1 MERWMEKSR
10 DSYDVLKQYF
20 GHSSF
25 RDGQVELIDAVLSG
39 RDAFGIMPTGGG
51 KSVCYQ
57 LPALL
62 MDGVALVISPL
73 ISLMKDQVMA
83 LKNAGVSAAFLNS
96 SLTSEQMKK
105 VYRNIR
111 AGEYKIVYVSPE
123 RLDGDGF
130 VALAQ
135 SLPISLVAVDEA
147 HCISQW
153 GQDFRPSYLRI
164 VDFLD
169 KLPQRPVLAAFTAT
183 ATKQVSHDI
192 EKILKLS
199 EPLCI
204 TTGFDRPNLFFE
216 VMRPKNKAAT
226 LQTLIAERHDKCGI
240 VYCATRSAVE
250 KMCDALRSAGISA
263 TRYHAGLSDEER
275 RQNQENF
282 LYDRSAVMVATN
294 AFGMGIDKSNVG
306 FVIHYNMPKSLEAYY
321 QEAGRAGRDGEK
333 ADCILL
339 YSASDVQTA
348 KFFIQNSG
356 ENEALTSE
364 QRQAVMQRDYER
376 LNAMIGYCTT
386 THCQRGYLLD
396 YFGQTHEESCGNCGN
411 CRASFELKDITSEA
425 QMILSCVKRVRD
437 KLGYCVGATLLALA
451 LCGSGEQRVLELGL
465 DQLTTYGLLKGTPKA
480 RIREFVEALEAQG
493 YLHTDSMHGSV
504 ELTQKAGNVLFRN
517 EKVKITVKEPPAPE
531 KRRGIK
537 ASPVSV
543 EEENDLFTA
552 LKELRFKL
560 AQQENVPAYIIF
572 SNASLADMATKAP
585 RNMAEFLEVSGVG
598 KVKASRYGSAFLEE
612 IAKRTSN

>member
-1 MERWMEKSR
+1 METSIDK
-10 DSYDVLKQYF
+10 YDVLKQYF

-25 RDGQVELIDAVLSG
+25 RDGQESLIDAILGG
-39 RDAFGIMPTGGG
+39 RDAFGVMPTGGG
-51 KSVCYQ
+51 KSICYQ
-57 LPALL
+57 LPSL
-62 MDGVALVISPL
+62 MLDGVTIVVSPL

-96 SLTSEQMKK
+96 SLTSEQMKT

-111 AGEYKIVYVSPE
+111 AGKYKIVYVAPE

-130 VALAQ
+130 IALAQ

-164 VDFLD
+164 IDFLE
-169 KLPQRPVLAAFTAT
+169 KLPRRPVLAAFTAT
-183 ATKQVSHDI
+183 ATKQVSNDI
-192 EKILKLS
+192 EQILKLR
-199 EPLCI
+199 EPLCV
-204 TTGFDRPNLFFE
+204 TTGFDRPNLYFE
-216 VMRPKNKAAT
+216 VMRPQNKAVA
-226 LQTLIAERHDKCGI
+226 LQTLIAQRRDRCGI

-250 KMCDALRSAGISA
+250 KVYDALRGAGISA

-282 LYDRSAVMVATN
+282 LYDRSGVMVATN

-339 YSASDVQTA
+339 YSAGDVQTA
-348 KFFIQNSG
+348 KFLIQNSG
-356 ENEALTSE
+356 ENEELTE
-364 QRQAVMQRDYER
+364 DERKTVIQRDYER
-376 LNAMIGYCTT
+376 LNVMIGYCKTT
-386 THCQRGYLLD
+386 RCLRGYILN
-396 YFGQTHEESCGNCGN
+396 YFGQDHQDFCGNCGN
-411 CRASFELKDITSEA
+411 CRASFEVKDITSEA

-437 KLGYCVGATLLALA
+437 KLGYSVGATLIVRT
-451 LCGSGEQRVLELGL
+451 LCGSADQRVLELGL
-465 DQLTTYGLLKGTPKA
+465 DQLTTYGLMKGTLKS
-480 RIREFVEALEAQG
+480 RVREFVEALEAEG
-493 YLHTDSMHGSV
+493 YLCTDPTHGGV
-504 ELTQKAGNVLFRN
+504 ELTSKAGNVLFRN
-517 EKVKITVKEPPAPE
+517 EKVKMTLKETPAPE
-531 KRRGIK
+531 KRRGKKTAAIN
-537 ASPVSV
+537 AD
-543 EEENDLFTA
+543 EANDLFTA
-552 LKELRFKL
+552 LKALRFKL

-572 SNASLADMATKAP
+572 SNASLADMAAKVP

-598 KVKASRYGSAFLEE
+598 EVKASSYGRAFLDE
-612 IAKRTSN
+612 IAKYEGGEK